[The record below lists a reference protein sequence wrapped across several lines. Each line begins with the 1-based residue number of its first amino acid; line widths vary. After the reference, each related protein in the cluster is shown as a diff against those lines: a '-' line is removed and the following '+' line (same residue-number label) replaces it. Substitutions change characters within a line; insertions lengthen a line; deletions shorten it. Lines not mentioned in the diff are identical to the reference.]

1 MGHSIHES
9 STAPTIY
16 GLGFIGAAI
25 YFIAHAPNFWQGVWG
40 ILMAIVW
47 PAYLVYLALKALG
60 A

>member
-1 MGHSIHES
+1 MGHKIHES
-9 STAPTIY
+9 GLASAVY

-25 YFIAHAPNFWQGVWG
+25 YFVSHAAGFWQGVWG